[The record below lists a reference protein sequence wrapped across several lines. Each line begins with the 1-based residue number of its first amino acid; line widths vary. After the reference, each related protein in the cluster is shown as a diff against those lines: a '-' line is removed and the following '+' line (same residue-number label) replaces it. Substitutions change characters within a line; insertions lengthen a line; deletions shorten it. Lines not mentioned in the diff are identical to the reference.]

1 MNEREYDSD
10 TLTADQILA
19 LLDLTLESWGEC
31 EFDRLVNLPSEEL
44 LGRFRKRLEANKL
57 GLEQAAHLL
66 AMNGLT
72 LRSWLKSSKPLPEA
86 SHHKLAGLC
95 LVLSLA
101 EDADGSEAGNL
112 ARTAVASV
120 QSGATRTVPVRSDE
134 TTRTLAVVFGVAG
147 LAAAALHSALT
158 RTTAPSASGG
168 EE

>member
-101 EDADGSEAGNL
+101 EDADGSEAWREL
-112 ARTAVASV
+112 RLHPCKAERLERCLSV
-120 QSGATRTVPVRSDE
+120 ATRLHAPWRWC
-134 TTRTLAVVFGVAG
+134 LALQA
-147 LAAAALHSALT
+147 
-158 RTTAPSASGG
+158 
-168 EE
+168 